1 MKFATFIRS
10 CNLAISSVLSKKQWN
25 DIYIY
30 NVKLSDNTNKR
41 ITYFISN
48 TEKITPDTTCLK
60 ISFDYSTIDNFKEEL
75 NIISNNSL
83 CGVSPHKLA
92 QEAINHGI
100 SLNDAGRIFYIVKV
114 IEDKLIRMSYN
125 VEDIELTNIYYDYDK
140 GMIVLDLKSD
150 NDIMSVHSDGVI
162 TLFGI

>member
-30 NVKLSDNTNKR
+30 NVKLSDDTNKR

-60 ISFDYSTIDNFKEEL
+60 ISFDYSTIDTFKEEL
-75 NIISNNSL
+75 NTISNNSL
-83 CGVSPHKLA
+83 CGISPHELA

-114 IEDKLIRMSYN
+114 IEDKLIQMSYN
-125 VEDIELTNIYYDYDK
+125 VEDIELTNIYFDYDK
-140 GMIVLDLKSD
+140 CMIALDLKSAD
-150 NDIMSVHSDGVI
+150 DVLSVHSDGVI

>member
-30 NVKLSDNTNKR
+30 DVKLSDNTNKR

-48 TEKITPDTTCLK
+48 TEKITQDTTCLK
-60 ISFDYSTIDNFKEEL
+60 ISFDYSMIDTFKEVL
-75 NIISNNSL
+75 NTISNNSL
-83 CGVSPHKLA
+83 CGISPHELA

-100 SLNDAGRIFYIVKV
+100 SLNDAGRMFYIVKV
-114 IEDKLIRMSYN
+114 IEDKLIQMSYN
-125 VEDIELTNIYYDYDK
+125 LEYIELTNVYFDYDK

-150 NDIMSVHSDGVI
+150 KDIMSVHSDGVI